1 MKIARILAALIVA
14 LGASAALAQTYPIK
28 PVRVIVPFTPGSG
41 QDIFARVVCQK
52 LSELWGQQ
60 VLVENRPGAGGS
72 IASGVV
78 AKSPPDGH
86 MLLWHSTAFATNA
99 ALYPNLPYDSLRDFA
114 AISPLVRQPFA
125 LVVSPAVGVRTIAE
139 LVAAAK
145 AKSGQIT
152 YGSAGTGSGT
162 HFAAEKFRLA
172 TGIDAVH
179 VPYKGGPEVNADV
192 IAGRVTYWFAPIVM
206 AAPNVRD
213 GKLRALGVT
222 SAQRSGHLPEVPTIA
237 EAGLPAFDYTL
248 WSGLWAPAG
257 TPADLVEKLSKDA
270 ARALAEPELRERL
283 ANLGAEPMAM
293 TPAEF
298 AQFVRSEIE
307 DSTRIVKAAGIRAQ

>member
-1 MKIARILAALIVA
+1 MKIVRILATLIVT
-14 LGASAALAQTYPIK
+14 LGASAALAQGYPSK

-60 VLVENRPGAGGS
+60 TLVENRPGAGGS

-86 MLLWHSTAFATNA
+86 TLLWHSTAFATNA
-99 ALYPNLPYDSLRDFA
+99 ALYANLPYDSLRDFA
-114 AISPLVRQPFA
+114 PIAPLLRQPFA
-125 LVVSPAVGVRTIAE
+125 LVVSPAVGVGTVAE

-145 AKSGQIT
+145 ARPGQIN

-179 VPYKGGPEVNADV
+179 VPYKGGPEVNTDV

-206 AAPNVRD
+206 AAPGVRD

-222 SAQRSGHLPEVPTIA
+222 SGQRSGHLPDVPTIA
-237 EAGLPAFDYTL
+237 EAGLPGFDYSL

-257 TPADLVEKLSKDA
+257 TPVDLVEKLSRDV
-270 ARALAEPELRERL
+270 ARALAAPDLREQ
-283 ANLGAEPMAM
+283 LGKLGGEPMAM
-293 TPAEF
+293 TPAQF
-298 AQFVRSEIE
+298 AEFVRREIE

>member
-1 MKIARILAALIVA
+1 
-14 LGASAALAQTYPIK
+14 
-28 PVRVIVPFTPGSG
+28 VI
-41 QDIFARVVCQK
+41 
-52 LSELWGQQ
+52 
-60 VLVENRPGAGGS
+60 
-72 IASGVV
+72 
-78 AKSPPDGH
+78 
-86 MLLWHSTAFATNA
+86 
-99 ALYPNLPYDSLRDFA
+99 
-114 AISPLVRQPFA
+114 
-125 LVVSPAVGVRTIAE
+125 
-139 LVAAAK
+139 
-145 AKSGQIT
+145 
-152 YGSAGTGSGT
+152 
-162 HFAAEKFRLA
+162 
-172 TGIDAVH
+172 
-179 VPYKGGPEVNADV
+179 
-192 IAGRVTYWFAPIVM
+192 

-270 ARALAEPELRERL
+270 ARALAEAELRERL

>member
-1 MKIARILAALIVA
+1 MKIARVLAALIMA
-14 LGASAALAQTYPIK
+14 LGMSAALAQGYPSK
-28 PVRVIVPFTPGSG
+28 PVRLIVPFTPGSG
-41 QDIFARVVCQK
+41 QDIFARVVSQK
-52 LSELWGQQ
+52 LSQLWDQP

-78 AKSPPDGH
+78 AKSPPDGYT
-86 MLLWHSTAFATNA
+86 LLWHSTAFATNA
-99 ALYPNLPYDSLRDFA
+99 ALYANLPYDSLRDFA
-114 AISPLVRQPFA
+114 PITPIVRQPFA
-125 LVVSPAVGVRTIAE
+125 LVVSPVTGVRTVAE

-145 AKSGQIT
+145 AKPGQIN

-206 AAPNVRD
+206 AAPSVRD

-222 SAQRSGHLPEVPTIA
+222 STQRSVHLPDVPTLA
-237 EAGLPAFDYTL
+237 EADIPLFDYTL

-257 TPADLVEKLSKDA
+257 TPADLVEKLSKDV
-270 ARALAEPELRERL
+270 ARALGPRELREQL
-283 ANLGAEPMAM
+283 AKLGGEPMTM
-293 TPAEF
+293 PPAEF

-307 DSTRIVKAAGIRAQ
+307 DATRIVKASGIRPQ